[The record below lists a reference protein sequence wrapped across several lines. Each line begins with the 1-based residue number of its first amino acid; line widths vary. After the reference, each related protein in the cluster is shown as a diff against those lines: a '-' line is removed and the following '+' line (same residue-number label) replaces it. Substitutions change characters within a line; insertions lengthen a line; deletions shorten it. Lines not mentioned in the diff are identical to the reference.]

1 MIEVDEEL
9 FAQASST
16 EDGVQHSKLA
26 RPSSDENALTFVDL
40 FAGCGGLS
48 EGFYRLG
55 YRALAHVEI
64 DHWACETLRRRM
76 EYYGYSSREIAYGV
90 IEKDITSD
98 DIIVSIDKAVRNQTV
113 DVIIG
118 GPPCQAYSTAGRVRD
133 SKKMAEDPRNFLFES
148 YVRILEHYQPKYFVF
163 ENVVGLLSAKVKG
176 QLILPQI
183 FSALG
188 RLYHIESRPDYLVHN
203 TAEYGVPQMRK
214 RVIILGKSQ
223 LEVDEKNASASPG
236 TKMKFTFEDIIR
248 CANAC
253 NKQICEENQ
262 EKIRVFREA
271 YDKLVMVHPRK
282 TKFKETV
289 LDLHFYELMRLY
301 SNALEKT
308 NSCLFVA
315 GFSFADEHI
324 AQITLRAASSNPTLQ
339 IIIFAYNSDAKE
351 AINKSLGK
359 SNNDNI
365 LILSVDDFK
374 ESQDETDKTLFE
386 GLSNFDLTSI
396 NQYIFDVLRVR
407 IY

>member
-1 MIEVDEEL
+1 MRIDKLKNIIQSSHINFLIGSGLSVPYLTTLANIELWLTQCAEIEDSFVRSLIEDNLKMKYVQDVMSPCLSEHRTNASALEKMHTAYCEFLTLWNYILSRRGGSILGKQVNIFTTNIDPFVEEAAEEL
-9 FAQASST
+9 GVEFNNGFKGIINPILR
-16 EDGVQHSKLA
+16 EDSFNTTVNKVSPLFQKTSEVPTFNYLKIHGSINWSIKEQDTGIISYDSQLA
-26 RPSSDENALTFVDL
+26 
-40 FAGCGGLS
+40 
-48 EGFYRLG
+48 
-55 YRALAHVEI
+55 
-64 DHWACETLRRRM
+64 TLR
-76 EYYGYSSREIAYGV
+76 
-90 IEKDITSD
+90 
-98 DIIVSIDKAVRNQTV
+98 
-113 DVIIG
+113 
-118 GPPCQAYSTAGRVRD
+118 
-133 SKKMAEDPRNFLFES
+133 
-148 YVRILEHYQPKYFVF
+148 
-163 ENVVGLLSAKVKG
+163 NVVKAISEY
-176 QLILPQI
+176 P
-183 FSALG
+183 
-188 RLYHIESRPDYLVHN
+188 
-203 TAEYGVPQMRK
+203 AEYL
-214 RVIILGKSQ
+214 ILGKSQ

>member
-1 MIEVDEEL
+1 MRIDKLKNIIQSSHINFLIGSGLSVPYLTTLANIELWLTQCADIEDSFVRSLIEDNLKMKYVQDVMSPCLSEHRTNASALEKMHTAYCEFLTLWNYILSRRGGSILGKQVNIFTTNIDPFVEEAAEEL
-9 FAQASST
+9 GVEFNNGFKGIINPILR
-16 EDGVQHSKLA
+16 EDSFNTTVNKVSPLFQKTSEVPTFNYLKIHGSINWSIKEQDTGIISYDSQLA
-26 RPSSDENALTFVDL
+26 
-40 FAGCGGLS
+40 
-48 EGFYRLG
+48 
-55 YRALAHVEI
+55 
-64 DHWACETLRRRM
+64 TLR
-76 EYYGYSSREIAYGV
+76 
-90 IEKDITSD
+90 
-98 DIIVSIDKAVRNQTV
+98 
-113 DVIIG
+113 
-118 GPPCQAYSTAGRVRD
+118 
-133 SKKMAEDPRNFLFES
+133 
-148 YVRILEHYQPKYFVF
+148 
-163 ENVVGLLSAKVKG
+163 NVVKAISEY
-176 QLILPQI
+176 P
-183 FSALG
+183 
-188 RLYHIESRPDYLVHN
+188 
-203 TAEYGVPQMRK
+203 AEYL
-214 RVIILGKSQ
+214 ILGKSQ

>member
-1 MIEVDEEL
+1 MRIDKLKNIIQSSHINFLIGSGLSVPYLTTLANIELWLTQCADIEDSFVRSLIEDNLKMKYVQDVMSPCLSEHRTNASALEKMHTAYCEFLTLWNYILSRRGGSILGKQVNIFTTNIDPFVEEAAEEL
-9 FAQASST
+9 GVEFNNGFKGIINPILR
-16 EDGVQHSKLA
+16 EDSFNTTVNKVSPLFQKTSEVPTFNYLKIHGSINWSIKEQDTGIISYDSQLA
-26 RPSSDENALTFVDL
+26 
-40 FAGCGGLS
+40 
-48 EGFYRLG
+48 
-55 YRALAHVEI
+55 
-64 DHWACETLRRRM
+64 TLR
-76 EYYGYSSREIAYGV
+76 
-90 IEKDITSD
+90 
-98 DIIVSIDKAVRNQTV
+98 
-113 DVIIG
+113 
-118 GPPCQAYSTAGRVRD
+118 
-133 SKKMAEDPRNFLFES
+133 
-148 YVRILEHYQPKYFVF
+148 
-163 ENVVGLLSAKVKG
+163 NVVKAISEY
-176 QLILPQI
+176 P
-183 FSALG
+183 
-188 RLYHIESRPDYLVHN
+188 
-203 TAEYGVPQMRK
+203 AEYL
-214 RVIILGKSQ
+214 ILGKSQ

-396 NQYIFDVLRVR
+396 NQYIFDVLRAR

>member
-1 MIEVDEEL
+1 MRIDKLKNIIQSSHINFLIGSGLSVPYLTTLANIELWLTQCADIEDSFVRSLIEDNLKMKYVQDVMSTCLSEHRTNASALEKMHTAYCEFLTLWNYILSRRGGSILGKQVNIFTTNIDPFVEEAAEEL
-9 FAQASST
+9 GVEFNNGFKGIINPILR
-16 EDGVQHSKLA
+16 EDSFNTTVNKVSPLFQKTSEVPTFNYLKIHGSINWSIKEQDTGIISYDSQLA
-26 RPSSDENALTFVDL
+26 
-40 FAGCGGLS
+40 
-48 EGFYRLG
+48 
-55 YRALAHVEI
+55 
-64 DHWACETLRRRM
+64 TLR
-76 EYYGYSSREIAYGV
+76 
-90 IEKDITSD
+90 
-98 DIIVSIDKAVRNQTV
+98 
-113 DVIIG
+113 
-118 GPPCQAYSTAGRVRD
+118 
-133 SKKMAEDPRNFLFES
+133 
-148 YVRILEHYQPKYFVF
+148 
-163 ENVVGLLSAKVKG
+163 NVVKAISEY
-176 QLILPQI
+176 P
-183 FSALG
+183 
-188 RLYHIESRPDYLVHN
+188 
-203 TAEYGVPQMRK
+203 AEYL
-214 RVIILGKSQ
+214 ILGKSQ